1 MICSL
6 AKEGAKIKSCGVV
19 GALMNLKLWHS
30 PTLHSDH
37 REYDNES

>member
-6 AKEGAKIKSCGVV
+6 AKEGAKIKSCGG